1 MLVSLNIM
9 MGLKRRVVNLPKSI
23 VKGLK
28 QKFYGLVKTT
38 VKGINGDVLVS
49 QKA

>member
-1 MLVSLNIM
+1 M